1 MAKFTGE
8 LPNDLIKMFETLEI
22 NTDALLGEMVQA
34 GAEVAQKNV
43 AAKMPRQLRD
53 GLLSSG
59 DAIRITRVYR
69 TPSDDGINC
78 QVMIEGYFINRRNVK
93 TPAPL
98 VANLF
103 EYGRSN
109 SPYPKQP
116 FFRAAFN
123 KGQIEAA
130 MLKVQE
136 KYIRADAEKYAK
148 NFERMFRKTRGDFV

>member
-1 MAKFTGE
+1 MAKFVGE
-8 LPNDLIKMFETLEI
+8 LPNDLIKMFETLEA

-34 GAEVAQKNV
+34 GAEVARQNV
-43 AAKMPRQLRD
+43 EAKMPRQLRA
-53 GLLSSG
+53 GMLSGG
-59 DAIRITRVYR
+59 DAIRLTRVYK

-78 QVMIEGYFINRRNVK
+78 QVTIEGYFINRDGIK

-116 FFRAAFN
+116 FFRQSFN
-123 KGQIEAA
+123 KSQIEKA
-130 MLKVQE
+130 MLRVQE
-136 KYIRADAEKYAK
+136 KYLKDDAAKYAK
-148 NFERMFRKTRGDFV
+148 NWGKLFR